1 MKAKPQIDARMPAGR
16 QDILL
21 AATRE
26 FADRGFA
33 GATTSGIARRAG
45 VTQPLVHHHFG
56 SKRGLWSAVL
66 EALFMDLDASLSAT
80 LEGARDADRRARLEA
95 LLRTLVRFSG
105 KRPELARLIRTES
118 SSGGEPFDE
127 LFDRWLKPWLLFFE
141 SEVSAAVRDGIARPV
156 DPRLAYFIILGAS
169 TEMFAEPMTAL
180 RAFGLDVSRDEHIE
194 RYTDLVV
201 DLILH
206 GLLAPAPPE
215 R

>member
-1 MKAKPQIDARMPAGR
+1 MPAGR

-66 EALFMDLDASLSAT
+66 EALFVDLDASLSAT

-141 SEVSAAVRDGIARPV
+141 SEVRAATDDGIARPV

-206 GLLAPAPPE
+206 GLLAPASPE